1 MMDLF
6 ILIILINKI
15 LIFYTF
21 IFNIYLNLLKNN
33 SNQLNLCY
41 NILTPNV
48 KR

>member
-33 SNQLNLCY
+33 FTNFTGSIEILN
-41 NILTPNV
+41 
-48 KR
+48 